1 LQTKP
6 VFQKKK
12 QQEKQQ
18 QKLFTFKDIA
28 PKWAKRLEQQQL
40 EEELPHKTSLAGI
53 KWYFELLSYSRC
65 VVGEA
70 HGFSSSYVYN
80 CRKCCSFGWKF
91 IESYNECSCSKFE
104 KNKEEFIKHW
114 NEEHTS
120 SSCCY

>member
-1 LQTKP
+1 LQTKL
-6 VFQKKK
+6 VFQKKRK
-12 QQEKQQ
+12 QEKHQ

-28 PKWAKRLEQQQL
+28 PKWAKRLEQQQ
-40 EEELPHKTSLAGI
+40 EDGELPHIISLTGI

-80 CRKCCSFGWKF
+80 CRKCYSLGWKF
-91 IESYNECSCSKFE
+91 IESYTDCSCSEFE
-104 KNKEEFIKHW
+104 NNKEEFVKHW

-120 SSCCY
+120 SS